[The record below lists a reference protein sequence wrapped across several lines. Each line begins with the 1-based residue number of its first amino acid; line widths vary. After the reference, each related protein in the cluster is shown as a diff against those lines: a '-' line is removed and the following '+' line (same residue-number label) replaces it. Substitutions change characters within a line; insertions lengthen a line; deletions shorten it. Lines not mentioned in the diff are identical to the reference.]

1 MSARRGR
8 PKTTDLEYAKRVAE
22 LRERGDDG
30 GESLAF
36 NPGPLTMASLPYREP
51 AAGTEVW
58 VRRNG
63 AFRLSLRPGVRL
75 GPNGEV
81 GSYGFPFGVIPRALL
96 MWVTAEA
103 LRTGSARVELGS
115 SLSDFV
121 VKLLGQRATGGRNG
135 TRTRVKEQ
143 ATRTFNA
150 NITYHWMG
158 NSDRA
163 QAGVNLNIA
172 KAWAL
177 DLGDGELGQESL
189 FPSFVQLSGDFF
201 DEIVKSPV
209 PLNLE
214 VVRLLGSAAEID
226 LYAWL
231 TYKMFQLQRTGK
243 SYLHKWEDC
252 GEQFGYQFSNTSKGR
267 YKLKENIT
275 AAWGRVRLVYPEANV
290 EITPAGLL
298 LHPSLTSVPTR
309 GTRALRDK

>member
-1 MSARRGR
+1 MPAPRGR
-8 PKTTDLEYAKRVAE
+8 PKTNTLERATRIAE
-22 LRERGDDG
+22 LRSRDDD

-36 NPGPLTMASLPYREP
+36 NPGPLTLAFLPYRQPKE
-51 AAGTEVW
+51 GTEVW

-63 AFRLSLRPGVRL
+63 DFRLTVRPGVRL

-81 GSYGFPFGVIPRALL
+81 GSYGYPFGVIPRALL

-103 LRTGSARVELGS
+103 LRTKSPKIELGS

-143 ATRTFNA
+143 ATRLFNA

-158 NSDRA
+158 NTDRV
-163 QAGVNLNIA
+163 QAGVNLTIA

-189 FPSFVQLSGDFF
+189 FPSFVQLSTDFF

-231 TYKMFQLQRTGK
+231 TYKMFNLARTGK
-243 SYLHKWEDC
+243 SFTHKWDDI
-252 GEQFGYQFSNTSKGR
+252 GEQFGYQFSKTPKGR

-275 AAWGRVRLVYPEANV
+275 AAWNNVKLVYPEANV

-298 LHPSLTSVPTR
+298 LRPGLTSVPTKETRQLR
-309 GTRALRDK
+309 GK

>member
-1 MSARRGR
+1 MQ
-8 PKTTDLEYAKRVAE
+8 
-22 LRERGDDG
+22 LRERDDSGD
-30 GESLAF
+30 SLAF
-36 NPGPLTMASLPYREP
+36 NPGPLTMAFLPYRQP
-51 AAGTEVW
+51 KAGTEIW

-63 AFRLSLRPGVRL
+63 AFWLTVRPGVRL
-75 GPNGEV
+75 GPNGET
-81 GSYGFPFGVIPRALL
+81 GSYGYPFGVIPRALL

-103 LRTGSARVELGS
+103 LRTKSPKIELGS

-143 ATRTFNA
+143 ATRLFNA
-150 NITYHWMG
+150 EINYQWMG
-158 NSDRA
+158 NNDQR
-163 QAGVNLNIA
+163 QAGVSLRIA

-177 DLGDGELGQESL
+177 DLGDAAMGQESL
-189 FPSFVQLSGDFF
+189 FPSYVQLSSDFY
-201 DEIVKSPV
+201 DEIVESPV

-231 TYKMFQLQRTGK
+231 TYKMFNLQRTGK
-243 SYLHKWEDC
+243 SFTHKWDDI
-252 GEQFGYQFSNTSKGR
+252 GEQFGYQFSKTPKGR

-275 AAWGRVRLVYPEANV
+275 TALRNVLLVYPEANV

-298 LHPSLTSVPTR
+298 LRPGLTSVPTKA
-309 GTRALRDK
+309 TRELRAQ

>member
-1 MSARRGR
+1 MPASRGR
-8 PKTTDLEYAKRVAE
+8 PKTTALERVNRAMQ
-22 LRERGDDG
+22 LRERDDDS

-36 NPGPLTMASLPYREP
+36 NPAPLTMAFLPYRQP
-51 AAGTEVW
+51 KADTEVW

-63 AFRLSLRPGVRL
+63 AFRLTVRPGVRL
-75 GPNGEV
+75 GPNGEIS
-81 GSYGFPFGVIPRALL
+81 SYGYPFGVIPRALL

-103 LRTGSARVELGS
+103 LRTKSPRIELGS

-121 VKLLGQRATGGRNG
+121 VKLLGQRATGGANG

-143 ATRTFNA
+143 ATRLFNA

-158 NSDRA
+158 NTDRQ
-163 QAGVNLNIA
+163 QAGVNLTIA

-177 DLGDGELGQESL
+177 DLGDGEVGQASL

-231 TYKMFQLQRTGK
+231 TYKAFNLQRPFT
-243 SYLHKWEDC
+243 HKWDDI
-252 GEQFGYQFSNTSKGR
+252 GEQFGYQFSKTPKGR

-275 AAWGRVRLVYPEANV
+275 TALRNVQLVYPEANV

-298 LHPSLTSVPTR
+298 LSPGLTSVPLK
-309 GTRALRDK
+309 GTRALRGK